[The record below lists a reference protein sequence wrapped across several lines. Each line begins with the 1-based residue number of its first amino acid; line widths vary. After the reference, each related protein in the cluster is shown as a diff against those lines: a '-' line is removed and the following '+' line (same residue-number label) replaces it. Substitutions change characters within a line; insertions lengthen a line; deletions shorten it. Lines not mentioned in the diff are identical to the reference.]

1 MMKTAYESWWLILSL
16 VFTLAG
22 QAVATPEAEKPAYE
36 TATFAGGCFW
46 CMEPPFE
53 KLDGVISTTA
63 GYTGGHKKDPTY
75 EEVSHGGT
83 GHAEAVQVVFDPRK
97 ISYAQLLNVFWHNVD
112 PTNAHGQFCDNG
124 DQYRSEIFY
133 HSEEQ
138 RRLAVESKQALE
150 KQKPFA
156 EPIVTRIAPATVFY
170 PAEAYHQDYYK
181 KNPLRYKFYRFRCGR
196 DQRLEE
202 LWGKSH

>member
-1 MMKTAYESWWLILSL
+1 MKSACKAWWLVFSL
-16 VFTLAG
+16 VFGLVG
-22 QAVATPEAEKPAYE
+22 QATAAPAMAKPDYE

-63 GYTGGHKKDPTY
+63 GYTGGHKKNPTY

-83 GHAEAVQVVFDPRK
+83 GHAEAVQIVFDPRK
-97 ISYAQLLNVFWHNVD
+97 ISYSRLLDVFWHNVD

-133 HSEEQ
+133 HNEEQ
-138 RRLAVESKQALE
+138 RQLAVESLQSLE
-150 KQKPFA
+150 KKKLFA
-156 EPIVTRIAPATVFY
+156 DPIVTRIAPATTFY
-170 PAEAYHQDYYK
+170 PAEEYHQDYYK
-181 KNPLRYKFYRFRCGR
+181 KNPLRYKFYRYTCGR
-196 DQRLEE
+196 DQRLEQ
-202 LWGKSH
+202 LWGNINH